1 MISLVMLFRRIEASQ
16 FNDLSSLYYL
26 LISSNTKMFL
36 ALKVYFQSMKYLSHI
51 RCAARNSHC

>member
-36 ALKVYFQSMKYLSHI
+36 ALKVYFQ
-51 RCAARNSHC
+51 